1 MLEYGIDYSR
11 DVRQIDLDVNRTYRN
26 HIMFRERYNT
36 KQQML
41 FRVLVA
47 YSVYNSVCFT
57 SAQLLFFMISF
68 LFQEIGYCQGMSQIA
83 ALLLMYMDEEVS

>member
-1 MLEYGIDYSR
+1 MKFQTGKYEEMLIYGLESSR
-11 DVRQIDLDVNRTYRN
+11 DIRQIDLDVNRTYRN

-47 YSVYNSVCFT
+47 YSVYNSVRIR
-57 SAQLLFFMISF
+57 SN
-68 LFQEIGYCQGMSQIA
+68 MSQLFIN
-83 ALLLMYMDEEVS
+83 